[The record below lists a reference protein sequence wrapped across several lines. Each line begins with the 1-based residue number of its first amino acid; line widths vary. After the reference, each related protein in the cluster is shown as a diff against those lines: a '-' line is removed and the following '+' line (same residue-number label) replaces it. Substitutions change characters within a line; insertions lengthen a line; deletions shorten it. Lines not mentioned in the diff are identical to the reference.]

1 MKFLKHLTTF
11 LFIAI
16 YASCTTNVTI
26 EEEAEEIEITPKNIE
41 IIFTTSQL
49 EFDEIVV
56 SYYDFDLSEW
66 IYGPMQFT
74 YDAEGNPE
82 PIVITLPNYAYST
95 IEGEAYRK
103 NNLESSLKVQV
114 FIDDVLSFET
124 ESIGTALE
132 WAHVIFNY
140 TIEE

>member
-1 MKFLKHLTTF
+1 MKLFRQLTTILF
-11 LFIAI
+11 LTI

-26 EEEAEEIEITPKNIE
+26 EEAAEEIEITPKNIE
-41 IIFTTSQL
+41 IILTTSQL

-56 SYYDFDLSEW
+56 SYYDYDLSEW

-82 PIVITLPNYAYST
+82 PIVITLPDYTYST

-103 NNLESSLKVQV
+103 NNLEYSLKAQV
-114 FIDDVLSFET
+114 YIDGILSFET
-124 ESIGTALE
+124 ESIGTELE